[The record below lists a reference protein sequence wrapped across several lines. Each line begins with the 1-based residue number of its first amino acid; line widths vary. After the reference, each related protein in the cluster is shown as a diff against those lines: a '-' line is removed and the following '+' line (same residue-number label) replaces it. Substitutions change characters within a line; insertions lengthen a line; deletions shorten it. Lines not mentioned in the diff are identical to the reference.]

1 MSEIDIRFCTR
12 LDEFKRCVELEG
24 QIWGF
29 DVAELVPLPLL
40 VVMSETGGQV
50 IGAFDGSAMIGF
62 VAALVAYREGRV
74 FLHSHM
80 AAVLPA
86 YRDRGIGRRLKL
98 EQRADALRRG
108 MELVEWTFDP
118 LEIKNA
124 FFNIE
129 RLGAIGRR
137 YLPDHYGRTSSPLHA
152 GLPTDRLVA
161 EWWVSSI
168 RVEDVIAGRGLA
180 HLDGCER
187 ILVPSTIDELKR
199 RNPAE
204 AERVQTGVRERFLDL
219 FAKGYV
225 VKGFERSDAG
235 GTYLLERDAN

>member
-1 MSEIDIRFCTR
+1 MSEIEIRFCST
-12 LDEFKRCVELEG
+12 LDEFKQCVALEG

-29 DVAELVPLPLL
+29 DIAELVPLPLL

-50 IGAFDGSAMIGF
+50 IGAFEGPQMIGF
-62 VAALVAYREGRV
+62 VAALAAYRDGRV

-80 AAVLPA
+80 AAVLPT

-108 MELVEWTFDP
+108 IELVEWTFDP

-129 RLGAIGRR
+129 RLGAICRR
-137 YLPDHYGRTSSPLHA
+137 YLPNHYGRTTSPLHA

-161 EWWVSSI
+161 EWWVSTP
-168 RVEDVIAGRGLA
+168 RVEAVIVGRGLA
-180 HLDGCER
+180 RSARCER
-187 ILVPSTIDELKR
+187 ILVPATIDELKR
-199 RNPAE
+199 SQPTE
-204 AERVQTGVRERFLDL
+204 AERVQTELRERFLDL
-219 FAKGYV
+219 FARGRAV
-225 VKGFERSDAG
+225 TGFERVDAG
-235 GTYLLERDAN
+235 GAYLLVRSAN